1 MTPCEVGEW
10 IIARWKAED
19 DPRLIIWQLAHT
31 SWPLTRADVMGV
43 IRAHIDRETE
53 NRTLGKACG

>member
-1 MTPCEVGEW
+1 M
-10 IIARWKAED
+10 
-19 DPRLIIWQLAHT
+19 IIWQLAHT

-53 NRTLGKACG
+53 NRTLGKARG